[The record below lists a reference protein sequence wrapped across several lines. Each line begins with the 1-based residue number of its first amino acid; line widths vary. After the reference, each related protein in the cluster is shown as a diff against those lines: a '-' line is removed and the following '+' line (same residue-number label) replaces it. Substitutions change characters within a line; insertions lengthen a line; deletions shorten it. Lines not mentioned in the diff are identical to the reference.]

1 MRNAALLVPVLTL
14 ALVMGPACNDEP
26 TETNDDHIP
35 IHDIRDQDGGPYGV
49 VAVDNHFHDIHPED
63 DIEIKAA
70 RVFFVRNEG
79 SNLHNFSIVGTD
91 ISKDLRPGDR
101 FTLKPVGQR
110 LEAGTYDVFCKYHD
124 NVGMTG
130 RFTVIE

>member
-1 MRNAALLVPVLTL
+1 MRRAALPI
-14 ALVMGPACNDEP
+14 ALVLILAAGACDGGSPAPRD
-26 TETNDDHIP
+26 DDHIP

-63 DIEIKAA
+63 DIEIRAA
-70 RVFFVRNEG
+70 RVFFVRKEG

-110 LEAGTYDVFCKYHD
+110 LEPGTYDVFCKYHD